1 MKNSNCVL
9 SLTLLFFAF
18 NVNSKVLELTK
29 DENSKLEEIKG
40 DFDYSP
46 MVMDLNNISSEI
58 YSLNST
64 KEELRNLEIRLKEK
78 KTSFGDKLNQ
88 SFSNNE
94 PESVSDKYYNEMKK
108 FNVSIK
114 ENSQEIEALNSKIDT
129 IKNNKSTLNETI
141 KDVKLKRNSKLLV
154 LKNKVRKRYINELKI
169 PIMLSKSGS
178 IICTIKDMDECLSQN
193 ENNIISAM
201 LLSSGYTNVKNK
213 KFTVNNATM
222 NYSGMLNY
230 DVNVEFVDYYDKN
243 TDAYLNDLFES
254 SNFKL
259 ILRSNL
265 SDVNYIVD
273 GLSIGRGKV
282 LSTTINGGKH
292 EVLAIY
298 KSNKKIA
305 NINVIKDSDFTFN
318 FVNN

>member
-40 DFDYSP
+40 NFDYSP

-154 LKNKVRKRYINELKI
+154 LKK
-169 PIMLSKSGS
+169 
-178 IICTIKDMDECLSQN
+178 
-193 ENNIISAM
+193 
-201 LLSSGYTNVKNK
+201 
-213 KFTVNNATM
+213 
-222 NYSGMLNY
+222 
-230 DVNVEFVDYYDKN
+230 
-243 TDAYLNDLFES
+243 
-254 SNFKL
+254 
-259 ILRSNL
+259 
-265 SDVNYIVD
+265 
-273 GLSIGRGKV
+273 
-282 LSTTINGGKH
+282 
-292 EVLAIY
+292 
-298 KSNKKIA
+298 
-305 NINVIKDSDFTFN
+305 
-318 FVNN
+318 